1 MDEIASP
8 SPGNGVSKPADRQ
21 VRHGLIEDWRDAVGI
36 LMLLLVAAFFGA
48 MIARYWPTGDEE
60 TAQTPTDLAARLGA
74 VEARL
79 EKEKGSD
86 FVALKDRVAKLET
99 RLRNAEI
106 QITAGNV
113 AGSLAATAFGAV
125 PTPGAGPTVA
135 GALPPSPATATA
147 ASKALD
153 DLGTRLAALEAKIGT
168 TPDDVKAAQTSITD
182 LGTKIDTFSARLAK
196 IEDSDLLEMARRASF
211 ATAIAN
217 LTRAA
222 QGSAPFKA
230 EYDVVAAMAPNDA
243 RIAEIAPLADK
254 GLPTASTLMASF
266 VDVAYAVKNAER
278 LANSDGWWAQL
289 WSNFMSLVSSRTV
302 GETAANTAEGRVARA
317 EVRLKSGD
325 LHAAVGEL
333 EGIQGP
339 AREPLKPWLAE
350 AAARIKL
357 ETELAD
363 LNTRAVEA
371 LSAPPTHNDT
381 AEPVPQMPEP

>member
-1 MDEIASP
+1 MDETASS
-8 SPGNGVSKPADRQ
+8 SPGNGSPRPAERR

-36 LMLLLVAAFFGA
+36 LLLLLVAAFFGA
-48 MIARYWPTGDEE
+48 MITRYWPAGDEE
-60 TAQTPTDLAARLGA
+60 VAQSPTDITARVAGI
-74 VEARL
+74 EARL
-79 EKEKGSD
+79 AKEKGAD

-125 PTPGAGPTVA
+125 PTPGTG
-135 GALPPSPATATA
+135 PSPAGAVPVPQTALA
-147 ASKALD
+147 ANKALD
-153 DLGTRLAALEAKIGT
+153 DLGARLTALEAKIGT
-168 TPDDVKAAQTSITD
+168 TPDDVKTLSTNVTD
-182 LGTKIDTFSARLAK
+182 IGAKIDGFTARLAK

-230 EYDVVAAMAPNDA
+230 EYDVVAAMAPNDT
-243 RIAEIAPLADK
+243 RIADIAPIAAT

-266 VDVAYAVKNAER
+266 IDVAYAVKNAER
-278 LANSDGWWAQL
+278 LANSNGWWAQL
-289 WSNFMSLVSSRTV
+289 WANFMSLVSSRTV
-302 GETAANTAEGRVARA
+302 GETGDDTAEGRVARA
-317 EVRLKSGD
+317 EVRLKAGD
-325 LHAAVGEL
+325 LRAAVREL
-333 EGIQGP
+333 ESVEGP
-339 AREPLKPWLAE
+339 ASAPLKPWLAE
-350 AAARIKL
+350 ASARIKL

-371 LSAPPTHNDT
+371 LQAPTTT
-381 AEPVPQMPEP
+381 AADPAAPVPQMPEP